1 MLYNIIWQNL
11 IPWALVS
18 KRTHTVFFDAV
29 TFIALTALLRP
40 IFLSA
45 CLFCFCLL
53 SFPLIFHL
61 AGSSRLTKSPTVWFV
76 WPWTHNRD
84 GIFDGVYAANCLSFR
99 NNGCAA
105 SERHRRRL
113 PISQTSVGCGEVGG
127 KRARNG
133 ESMTAP
139 EMLNSPFSESHT
151 ETVVSASLLHRY
163 WKKPL
168 KVISSPSQRKKEK
181 RKRKK
186 KEIIPQ
192 RFLSSSVGGKESF
205 HKWIT
210 REFSTF
216 SPSPVLLS
224 FSRFF
229 LLSLFN
235 LFFHPFSLAA
245 ELWLTDP
252 LARRSH
258 TQKRGNP
265 FCYVGHA
272 KRSVC
277 FDGPLIKSF
286 SFHQWAGN
294 LNHSFFKSSILYSCS
309 ASKCLYS
316 KGASP
321 GRICTWKR
329 SVILVSFDECNLHS
343 EQPLRTSHQHNSIK
357 FCDAGW
363 ECRISN

>member
-1 MLYNIIWQNL
+1 MGYLTVFTQPIVYRFATTGAPLRSATDGVCQYRRRRLGVARWEESEPKMGNQWPRRKCLIAPFQNL
-11 IPWALVS
+11 IP
-18 KRTHTVFFDAV
+18 K
-29 TFIALTALLRP
+29 
-40 IFLSA
+40 LSYR
-45 CLFCFCLL
+45 L
-53 SFPLIFHL
+53 SP
-61 AGSSRLTKSPTVWFV
+61 S
-76 WPWTHNRD
+76 
-84 GIFDGVYAANCLSFR
+84 
-99 NNGCAA
+99 
-105 SERHRRRL
+105 
-113 PISQTSVGCGEVGG
+113 
-127 KRARNG
+127 
-133 ESMTAP
+133 
-139 EMLNSPFSESHT
+139 
-151 ETVVSASLLHRY
+151 SLLE
-163 WKKPL
+163 KLL

-265 FCYVGHA
+265 FCYVGDA

-286 SFHQWAGN
+286 SFHQWTGN